1 MGHNSLCVRGFTMIE
16 ILVTV
21 VVIAVGLLGLGALHV
36 RVQQAEL
43 EAYQRIQ
50 ALTLLSDMVDR
61 INANRQ
67 TAPCYAFTTAGGV
80 PYLGTPGASHLGA
93 PTCTGYG
100 SASTQAL
107 ALNDMTA
114 WDGFLNGNSET
125 QGGNAVGAMIGARGC
140 VSFDATTNSYTV
152 AIAWQGI
159 TDVAAPAVSCANN
172 LYGAE
177 TKRRVVW
184 TTLSIANLL

>member
-1 MGHNSLCVRGFTMIE
+1 MARNNRYERGFSMIE

-21 VVIAVGLLGLGALHV
+21 VIVAVGVLGLGVLNL
-36 RVQQAEL
+36 RVQQAEM

-67 TAPCYAFTTAGGV
+67 TARCYAFTTAGGV
-80 PYLGTPGASHLGA
+80 PYVGAPGGGHLGG
-93 PTCTGYG
+93 PTCAGYG

-107 ALNDMTA
+107 AVNDMTA

-140 VSFDATTNSYTV
+140 VSFDAATNIYTV
-152 AIAWQGI
+152 AVAWQGI
-159 TDVAAPAVSCANN
+159 ADMPAPTMSCGNN

-177 TKRRVVW
+177 TKRRIVW
-184 TTLSIANLL
+184 TTLSIASLI

>member
-1 MGHNSLCVRGFTMIE
+1 MTRNNRYERGFTMIE
-16 ILVTV
+16 ILVSI
-21 VVIAVGLLGLGALHV
+21 VIVAIGLLGLGALTL

-50 ALTLLSDMVDR
+50 ALTLLSDMVER

-67 TAPCYAFTTAGGV
+67 TARCYAFTSAAGV
-80 PYLGTPGASHLGA
+80 PYLGAPGGGHLDA

-100 SASTQAL
+100 SASTQSL
-107 ALNDMTA
+107 AVNDMTG
-114 WDGFLNGNSET
+114 WDGFLIGNSET

-140 VSFDATTNSYTV
+140 VSFDAATNSYAV
-152 AIAWQGI
+152 AVAWQGI
-159 TDVAAPAVSCANN
+159 ADMPAPTVDCGNN

-184 TTLSIANLL
+184 TTLSIASLI

>member
-1 MGHNSLCVRGFTMIE
+1 MARNNRYGRGFTMIE

-21 VVIAVGLLGLGALHV
+21 VIVAIGLLGLGALQV

-50 ALTLLSDMVDR
+50 ALTLLSDIVDR

-67 TAPCYAFTTAGGV
+67 TARCYAFTSAGGV
-80 PYLGTPGASHLGA
+80 PYLGTPGDSHLGA

-100 SASTQAL
+100 SVSTQVL
-107 ALNDMTA
+107 AVNDMTA

-140 VSFDATTNSYTV
+140 VSFDPTTNTYTV
-152 AIAWQGI
+152 AVAWQGI
-159 TDVAAPAVSCANN
+159 ADLPAPTVSCANN

-184 TTLSIANLL
+184 TTLSIASLL

>member
-1 MGHNSLCVRGFTMIE
+1 MKRNSLRQRGFTMIE
-16 ILVTV
+16 ILVTI
-21 VVIAVGLLGLGALHV
+21 VIVAVGVLGLGAMHL
-36 RVQQAEL
+36 RVQQAEM

-67 TAPCYAFTTAGGV
+67 TAQCYAFTAGGGA
-80 PYLGTPGASHLGA
+80 PYLGATGSGHLAA
-93 PTCTGYG
+93 PTCIGFG
-100 SASTQAL
+100 SVATQAL
-107 ALNDMTA
+107 AVNDMTA
-114 WDGFLNGNSET
+114 WDGYLNGNSET

-140 VSFDATTNSYTV
+140 VSYDAATGTYTV
-152 AIAWQGI
+152 AVAWQGLS
-159 TDVAAPAVSCANN
+159 DMPAPTVSCGDN

-184 TTLSIANLL
+184 TTLRIATLI